1 MKKKGRV
8 EDGFWPSWYILR
20 NNRHLF
26 ELEGVK
32 NSIMT
37 RLCEDSDGNEIE
49 NKISLIRT
57 SRYACQSVAK
67 KALPNERI
75 SNCLSR
81 PVGSEVEVWKHLK
94 TEKAFYNGLMV
105 CGSVWNCP
113 VCAAKISERRK
124 KELQKAFKEHIDSK
138 GYIAL
143 LTLTFSHKRT
153 DKLKT
158 TLERFSKATT
168 KFMSGKSYQRIRQD
182 MGIIGRIKVTEVT
195 YGQNG
200 FHPHSHIA
208 IFYENEIDLEKMKL
222 RMYSLWSKACE
233 KFGLSSTSKYGL
245 DLQSSE
251 HAAAY
256 LAKHGNWSLEQEM
269 TKGHI
274 KKAKHGS
281 YTPFDFL
288 RAYLET
294 EDDLYLRLFSEYAEA
309 FKGKRQVHW
318 SRGLKNHFDISD
330 KTDEEVAKEKVEQ
343 ADVLGRL
350 TYNQWKQVLRLDQ
363 RAQLLDNIEKYGFD
377 IGLSVTLP

>member
-1 MKKKGRV
+1 MKNA
-8 EDGFWPSWYILR
+8 PWYILR
-20 NNRHLF
+20 NNSHL
-26 ELEGVK
+26 LERMGVR

-37 RLCEDSDGNEIE
+37 TVCKDLDENEIE
-49 NKISLIRT
+49 SRIRKVRT
-57 SRYACQSVAK
+57 HRYACQAVAK

-81 PVGSEVEVWKHLK
+81 PVGSEVEVWEHLK

-124 KELQKAFKEHIDSK
+124 KELQKAFETHTNS
-138 GYIAL
+138 GGRVAL

-153 DKLKT
+153 DKLKK
-158 TLERFSKATT
+158 TLECFSKATT
-168 KFMSGKSYQRIRQD
+168 KFMTGKSYHLIRQD
-182 MGIIGRIKVTEVT
+182 MGIIGRIKVTEIT

-222 RMYSLWSKACE
+222 RMYSLWSKACA
-233 KFGLSSTSKYGL
+233 KFGLSSSSKYGL

-274 KKAKHGS
+274 KQGKNGS
-281 YTPFDFL
+281 LTPFDFL
-288 RAYLET
+288 REYLET
-294 EDDLYLRLFSEYAEA
+294 ENDIYLKLYAEYAEA

-318 SRGLKNHFDISD
+318 SRGLKKHFGIED
-330 KTDEEVAKEKVEQ
+330 KDDEELAKEKVEQ
-343 ADVLGRL
+343 ADLLGRL
-350 TYNQWKQVLRLDQ
+350 TYNQWKQVLRIDR

-377 IGLSVTLP
+377 IGLSVTLPK